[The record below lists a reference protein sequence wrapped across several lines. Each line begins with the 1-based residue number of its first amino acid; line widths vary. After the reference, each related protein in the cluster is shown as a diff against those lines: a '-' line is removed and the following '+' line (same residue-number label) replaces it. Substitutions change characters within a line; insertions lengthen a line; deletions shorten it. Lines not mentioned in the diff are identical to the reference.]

1 MRTWSR
7 VVAPLGAVVVL
18 ALGGC
23 QATLESGLDESQAD
37 AVIVALH
44 GQGIGADKVPGQGG
58 GSDVTFDVQVAP
70 DDVGPALRVLREAGL
85 PAAREP
91 GIHEVFG
98 EGGLIPT
105 ATEERA
111 RLAMALAG
119 ELAGSLERID
129 GVLDARVHVALPDRR
144 LGLMDDAPQR
154 PRASV
159 LLKHH
164 AGPPPYDEAAVRALV
179 AGAVDGMLPE
189 DVAVMA
195 VIAPQPADSR
205 QSLVMLG
212 PVSVTRGSSAA
223 LRAILIGGLGGHAA
237 LALVLL
243 LVVTRARRRVSGL
256 EASLARALEAGATA
270 DAAQ

>member
-1 MRTWSR
+1 MGAMFG
-7 VVAPLGAVVVL
+7 VVWATLCGS
-18 ALGGC
+18 GC
-23 QATLESGLDESQAD
+23 QATLESGLDEGQAD
-37 AVIVALH
+37 AVVVALH
-44 GQGIGADKVPGQGG
+44 TQGIGAEKVAGAGNDAG
-58 GSDVTFDVQVAP
+58 FEIQVSTE
-70 DDVGPALRVLREAGL
+70 DVGPALRVLREAGL

-98 EGGLIPT
+98 AGGLIPT

-119 ELAGSLERID
+119 ELAATLERID

-164 AGPPPYDEAAVRALV
+164 RGDTPYEEASVRSLV

-189 DVAVMA
+189 DVSVMA
-195 VIAPQPADSR
+195 VIAPPPSDSR
-205 QSLVMLG
+205 QALVSFG
-212 PVSVTRGSSAA
+212 PVSVTRGSASA
-223 LRAILIGGLGGHAA
+223 LRAIGIAGLAGYAA

-243 LVVTRARRRVSGL
+243 VVVTRARQRGRVL
-256 EASLARALEAGATA
+256 EASLATALEAGAA
-270 DAAQ
+270 VAAAE

>member
-1 MRTWSR
+1 MRACALGLLLW
-7 VVAPLGAVVVL
+7 VALGAM
-18 ALGGC
+18 GC
-23 QATLESGLDESQAD
+23 QATLESGLDEAQAD
-37 AVIVALH
+37 AVVVALH
-44 GQGIGADKVPGQGG
+44 AQGIGAEKVAGAGNDAG
-58 GSDVTFDVQVAP
+58 FEVKVSTE
-70 DDVGPALRVLREAGL
+70 DVGPALRVLREAGL

-98 EGGLIPT
+98 SGGLIPT

-119 ELAGSLERID
+119 ELAATLERID

-164 AGPPPYDEAAVRALV
+164 RGDAPYEEAAVQALV

-195 VIAPQPADSR
+195 VVAPQPADTR
-205 QSLVMLG
+205 QSLVTFG
-212 PVSVTRGSSAA
+212 PVSVTRGSASA
-223 LRAILIGGLGGHAA
+223 LRAIGIAGLAGYAT

-243 LVVTRARRRVSGL
+243 LVVTRARRRVRSL
-256 EASLARALEAGATA
+256 EASLATAMEAGATVP
-270 DAAQ
+270 AAE